1 MRKKVQMKIIDR
13 YLIKQFVQTIFFGI
27 LAFTLIFVVIN
38 MVENIDDF
46 IDQKASIGIVLH
58 YYLVFTPEIIK
69 LITPVSVLFAA
80 LFTAGKMASL
90 SELTAIKAS
99 GVSLY
104 RFMTP
109 FLITSLIISLLSIY
123 FVGYVVPKA
132 NATKVNLEN
141 KYLNKGS
148 AFAGN
153 NIFFQ
158 DSKTRII
165 NISFFDAT
173 TDQANRIS
181 LQDFDASNL
190 TKMVS
195 RVDAANMTYDST
207 TGNWIA
213 KNGVERFFSDSG
225 QTAEFFDTLKLADLN
240 FSPHDLLT
248 KQQKPEEMNIGELR
262 NLIKTQEKAGTDPT
276 RTLIEYYSRFSF
288 PMASLI
294 CVIFGLP
301 ISANKRRGGLAV
313 QVGINILVTFIY
325 LVFMKVSTAFGKNGA
340 LDPLLTAWFANLVFI
355 AAALINLPRIRQ

>member
-1 MRKKVQMKIIDR
+1 MKIIDR
-13 YLIKQFVQTIFFGI
+13 YLIKQFVQTIFFGL
-27 LAFTLIFVVIN
+27 LAFTLIFVVID

-46 IDQKASIGIVLH
+46 VDQKASIGIVLN

-80 LFTAGKMASL
+80 LFTAGKMAST

-109 FLITSLIISLLSIY
+109 FLITTVVICSLSIY
-123 FVGYVVPKA
+123 FTGYVVPKA
-132 NATKVNLEN
+132 NETKVNLEN

-148 AFAGN
+148 VFAGN

-158 DSKTRII
+158 DSRTRIV

-173 TDQANRIS
+173 TDQANRTS
-181 LQDFDASNL
+181 LQEFDANDL
-190 TKMVS
+190 TRMVS
-195 RVDAANMTYDST
+195 RIDAANMTYDST
-207 TGNWIA
+207 SRNWVA

-225 QTAEFFDTLKLADLN
+225 QIAEYFDTLKLADLN
-240 FSPHDLLT
+240 FSPSDLLT
-248 KQQKPEEMNIGELR
+248 KQQKPEEMNLSELK
-262 NLIKTQEKAGTDPT
+262 NLIRTQENAGNDPT
-276 RTLIEYYSRFSF
+276 GTLIEYYSRFSF
-288 PMASLI
+288 PMASLV

-325 LVFMKVSTAFGKNGA
+325 LVFMKVSQAFGKNGA
-340 LDPLLTAWFANLVFI
+340 LDPLLTAWFANLVFL
-355 AAALINLPRIRQ
+355 AAALINLPRVRQ